1 MKINKLLA
9 IICAIFLL
17 SSCSINN
24 FKLNKIV
31 SDANCNE
38 SSQQINLRK
47 NLFTKIN
54 QKEINRRQKINLPS
68 ISQLDEESSIA
79 KIFNAIKSAPK
90 NAKFIPVDLRYYND
104 VDLTNIIFSNESDFT
119 LKPYLFTSKY
129 SQGFFSLV
137 NFNEKFI
144 TILPPE
150 IKKIFS
156 AQKIYRPD
164 LIDSEIIINA
174 SNSKVIFGN
183 LKFANN
189 FKFSLIADHVKE
201 PLKLDLREA
210 SNMQF
215 NLNRKWIMPV
225 YSTENSHVNNSK
237 ITTAYVIHINNKNS
251 KISLDKFYKSID
263 KCYVNNDNK
272 FNIFRK

>member
-1 MKINKLLA
+1 MKINK
-9 IICAIFLL
+9 IFILIYLILL
-17 SSCSINN
+17 SSSCS
-24 FKLNKIV
+24 FKHFQLDE
-31 SDANCNE
+31 SALQTNCN
-38 SSQQINLRK
+38 SSQQEISHRHF
-47 NLFTKIN
+47 LFGRID
-54 QKEINRRQKINLPS
+54 QKEINRRKNINLPS

-79 KIFNAIKSAPK
+79 KIFYAIKSAPK
-90 NAKFIPVDLRYYND
+90 NAKFIAVDLRYYND

-129 SQGFFSLV
+129 SQGFFSLI

-156 AQKIYRPD
+156 SQKIYRPD
-164 LIDSEIIINA
+164 LIDSEIVINA

-189 FKFSLIADHVKE
+189 FKFSLIADNVKD

-215 NLNRKWIMPV
+215 NKNRKWIMPV
-225 YSTENSHVNNSK
+225 YSIENSQVKNSK
-237 ITTAYVIHINNKNS
+237 ITTAYIIHINNQNS

-263 KCYVNNDNK
+263 RCYVSNDNK
-272 FNIFRK
+272 FNISRK